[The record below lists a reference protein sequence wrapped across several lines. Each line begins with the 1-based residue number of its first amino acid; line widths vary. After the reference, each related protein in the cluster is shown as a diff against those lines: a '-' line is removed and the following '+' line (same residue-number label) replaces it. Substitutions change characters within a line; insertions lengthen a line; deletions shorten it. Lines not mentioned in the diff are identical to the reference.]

1 MFAQYATDPQ
11 EIFDVYTED
20 HVLPDQLES
29 WIHDRNGIAV
39 THSLAEKHGWKLG
52 DRIFLARNLYPV
64 DLDLTVRAI
73 YDAPPLG
80 EGVCF
85 DIRLLGAAIPRIKD
99 KAGMFVIRVD
109 SRQAVPRVAAAVDEM
124 FRNAPE
130 PTHTESEKAFQLD
143 FLAMLGNIKAFI
155 LSIGSAVGFTIL
167 LVVANTIAMSV
178 RERTREIAVLKSLGF
193 ERVTVLLLFVSEAVV
208 LALAGGIVGTIGAGV
223 LIPAIANS
231 PQMAIF
237 AAMLAGARVRI
248 TTVALGL
255 AIAALVGLIS
265 AFVPG
270 LRASRGSI
278 VEGLRHVG

>member
-20 HVLPDQLES
+20 HIAPDQLQN

-39 THSLAEKHGWKLG
+39 TRSLAEKHGWKIG

-85 DIRLLGAAIPRIKD
+85 DLKLIGDGIPRIKD

-109 SRQAVPRVAAAVDEM
+109 SPQAVPRVAAAVDEM
-124 FRNAPE
+124 FRNSPE
-130 PTHTESEKAFQLD
+130 PTHTESEKAFELD

-155 LSIGSAVGFTIL
+155 LGIGSAVGFTIL
-167 LVVANTIAMSV
+167 LVVANTIAMTI

-193 ERVTVLLLFVSEAVV
+193 ERRTVLLLFVSEAVL
-208 LALAGGIVGTIGAGV
+208 LAAAGGVLGTIGAGV
-223 LIPAIANS
+223 LIPAMAKS

-237 AAMLAGARVRI
+237 AAMVAGARLRF
-248 TTVALGL
+248 TTFVLGL
-255 AIAALVGLIS
+255 VIATAVGLLS
-265 AFVPG
+265 ALPPS